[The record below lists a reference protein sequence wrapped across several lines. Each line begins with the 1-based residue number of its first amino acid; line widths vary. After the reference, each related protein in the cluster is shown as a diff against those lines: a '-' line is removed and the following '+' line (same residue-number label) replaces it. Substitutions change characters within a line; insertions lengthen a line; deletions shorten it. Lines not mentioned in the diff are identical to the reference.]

1 MTTQTST
8 KHITVEAV
16 TRGQLADI
24 HAYLHANRELDER
37 LVTVTRRMLA
47 TGLNM
52 RDAII
57 AAAIRP
63 DQVDADDMTEFA
75 LHTHEP
81 ANEERMG
88 MLLTGAFEHG
98 DGYTPAVIERLD
110 TLLDAVAR
118 TTAAPVAQCL
128 AVRAYLAWWRH
139 DTHQAMRF
147 AVDAI
152 GVDETCTLATIVLT
166 ALTRGVHPRA
176 K

>member
-1 MTTQTST
+1 MTTTNT
-8 KHITVEAV
+8 KRMAIKDITREQF
-16 TRGQLADI
+16 GGI
-24 HAYLHANRELDER
+24 HDYLHADRELDER
-37 LVTVTRRMLA
+37 LVTVTRRMLS
-47 TGLNM
+47 TGLHM

-63 DQVDADDMTEFA
+63 DMVDADDMAEFA
-75 LHTHEP
+75 LHAHEREI
-81 ANEERMG
+81 EERMG
-88 MLLTGAFEHG
+88 VLLTGAFE
-98 DGYTPAVIERLD
+98 DGEGYEPAVIGRLD
-110 TLLDAVAR
+110 TLMDAVAR
-118 TTAAPVAQCL
+118 TPDAPRAQCL

-139 DTHQAMRF
+139 DKEQAMRF

>member
-1 MTTQTST
+1 MTSANT
-8 KHITVEAV
+8 KRMAIKDITREQF
-16 TRGQLADI
+16 GGI
-24 HAYLHANRELDER
+24 HDYLHANRELDER
-37 LVTVTRRMLA
+37 LTAVTRRMLTA
-47 TGLNM
+47 GLAM

-63 DQVDADDMTEFA
+63 DMVDADDMTEFA
-75 LHTHEP
+75 LHAHEQ
-81 ANEERMG
+81 ASEERMG
-88 MLLTGAFEHG
+88 VLLTGAFEHG

-110 TLLDAVAR
+110 TLMDAVAR

-152 GVDETCTLATIVLT
+152 GIDETCMLATIVLT